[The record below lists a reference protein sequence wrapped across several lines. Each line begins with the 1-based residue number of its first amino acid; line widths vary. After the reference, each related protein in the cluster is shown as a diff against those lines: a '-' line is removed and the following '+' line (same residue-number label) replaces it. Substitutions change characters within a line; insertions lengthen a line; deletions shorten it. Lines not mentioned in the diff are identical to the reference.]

1 MRNGFT
7 LIWII
12 VSTSTKFSLNKRTLE
27 KEIDF
32 DSSKWMIVFSNLI
45 FSDSDSNGSSLL
57 VHVKRNFQLMFHSG

>member
-12 VSTSTKFSLNKRTLE
+12 VSTCTKFSLNKRTLE
-27 KEIDF
+27 KKIDF

-57 VHVKRNFQLMFHSG
+57 VHVKRIFQLMFHSG